1 MIRLTNNKARLFD
14 LLFYITGSAIAAQA
28 AYPPYGLISVS
39 LIGLSCYIIYSGLYS
54 SAQIISQDTILLRSI
69 GKSITTQANLFGG
82 IGNALRNKELES
94 RVLTVTKNRTDEIEE
109 SSGVQSSLDECEMVD
124 YIQYVISEL
133 QKKYKVNISGSN
145 PASRTF

>member
-1 MIRLTNNKARLFD
+1 MIRLTNNKARLLD

-28 AYPPYGLISVS
+28 AYPPFGLISVS
-39 LIGLSCYIIYSGLYS
+39 LIGLSCYLIYSGLYS
-54 SAQIISQDTILLRSI
+54 SAQIISQDTVLLRSI

-94 RVLTVTKNRTDEIEE
+94 RVLTVTKNRADEIEE

-133 QKKYKVNISGSN
+133 QKNTK
-145 PASRTF
+145 